1 MLVKGRVH
9 PLWKEPGLRGQ
20 VTAQK
25 ARAEAWCFPR
35 AHQPQP
41 LVITPFQT
49 AWLFSFLSYRPN
61 LFWLSFLQGQKHY
74 RDSSS
79 PLFASL
85 PAFLTLPTHLRPV
98 THGSALTAVAHPPTP
113 CLALALME
121 SRGPYEA
128 FHSQALKRQGANE
141 TPQKATFPDLPLQ
154 TDPAVRFPPETSR
167 VTLLLCPL
175 TVSCIPGYCW
185 LFLLCSSNELIN

>member
-1 MLVKGRVH
+1 MLVKGHVH
-9 PLWKEPGLRGQ
+9 PLWKELGLLGQ

-25 ARAEAWCFPR
+25 AQAEAWCFPR

-41 LVITPFQT
+41 LVIPPFQT

-61 LFWLSFLQGQKHY
+61 LFWLSFLQGQKRY

-79 PLFASL
+79 PLFAVL
-85 PAFLTLPTHLRPV
+85 PAFLTLPTHMRPV

-113 CLALALME
+113 SG
-121 SRGPYEA
+121 SRSHGLYEA
-128 FHSQALKRQGANE
+128 FHSQALKHQGANG
-141 TPQKATFPDLPLQ
+141 TPRKAASPDLPLQ
-154 TDPAVRFPPETSR
+154 TDPAAQFPPETPR

-175 TVSCIPGYCW
+175 TVSCIQGYCW
-185 LFLLCSSNELIN
+185 LFLLCSSNELIK